1 MIFSKLSPQ
10 QGRLMIA
17 EPSLSD
23 SYFKRSVILLAEH
36 NEQGSVGFILNKP
49 LEMRVSEAL
58 EDLFDLDYTLYFGG
72 PVNKDNLFFIH
83 TLGKMVEKSIEV
95 SKGLYCGG
103 NFEQLKELLLTGNA
117 NENQV
122 KFFLGY
128 SGWGKDQL
136 NAEMTENA
144 WLVAKNI
151 SNPEVMDTLGD
162 EHWKTFLQKQGGRF
176 KPMSDFPIN
185 PQLN

>member
-117 NENQV
+117 NENHV

-128 SGWGKDQL
+128 SGWSPTQL
-136 NAEMTENA
+136 DNEMQEHSWFVNSTS
-144 WLVAKNI
+144 VKNVMKNTDRNMWRDEMKSMGEDFAML
-151 SNPEVMDTLGD
+151 SNYPD
-162 EHWKTFLQKQGGRF
+162 
-176 KPMSDFPIN
+176 N
-185 PQLN
+185 PSLN